1 MKEKKTWV
9 FCTRKDLRIV
19 ATMIIICMSV
29 AMLLGPK
36 PVIHADVPD
45 LPEIEQNVNT
55 TLMDSI
61 EIYAGIFST
70 TVTSSVN
77 PTATLAALA
86 VIGVVEKSDVYA
98 PNVAWLQS
106 VAQFLDK
113 IPFVRTIGDL
123 PISNPVCAILLIV
136 IALGMY
142 LLHSGAVSKL
152 VTEAS
157 VDKVEKWV
165 GMFVTIALSFFPL
178 ATSHVVTHA
187 ASDDL
192 LMRAAQEGHYV
203 TIGTYLVILVLSLT
217 SAVFNAIVYYC
228 IYRCIDTVEL
238 VAAVIPL
245 KGMNIIVQ
253 IVEAILHV
261 LLVILQ
267 VFSPFLSVAI
277 SVILMII
284 GLLLFHKLSMLYD
297 YYRYIYVHPI
307 WRGIVRHGEK
317 APFVH
322 EKFPK
327 RGFKKYP
334 GVQLAIPTF
343 SAKRTAQIRKKELVW
358 LIIKEEKPYLV
369 RIRPFR
375 RVKEFPLSDLNV
387 NSETLYLQKRFRFTR
402 IMTENHEVELIISNE
417 YSHQWNELLNKL
429 QMIDYRIIEE
439 ERERVKE
446 EAKEAK
452 EAVRRA
458 KREAVEREW
467 EGKLGRLMEKLYG
480 AERVPVTVGEL
491 PENRVS

>member
-1 MKEKKTWV
+1 MKEKKKWV
-9 FCTRKDLRIV
+9 LCTREEMRIC
-19 ATMIIICMSV
+19 ATMIIICMV
-29 AMLLGPK
+29 TAILLGPK

-86 VIGVVEKSDVYA
+86 VIGVIEKSDVYA

-106 VAQFLDK
+106 VEQFLDK

-152 VTEAS
+152 VSEAS

-192 LMRAAQEGHYV
+192 IMRAAQDGHYV
-203 TIGTYLVILVLSLT
+203 TVGTYLAILVLALG
-217 SAVFNAIVYYC
+217 SAIFNAIVYFC
-228 IYRCIDTVEL
+228 IYRCIDAVEL
-238 VAAVIPL
+238 LAAVIPL

-253 IVEAILHV
+253 IAKAILHV
-261 LLVILQ
+261 ILVILQ
-267 VFSPFLSVAI
+267 VLSPFLSVAI
-277 SVILMII
+277 SIILMII
-284 GLLLFHKLSMLYD
+284 GLLLFHKLTTVYE

-307 WRGIVRHGEK
+307 WRAITRHGEK

-322 EKFPK
+322 EKFPR
-327 RGFKKYP
+327 RGLKKYP

-343 SAKRTAQIRKKELVW
+343 SAKRTADIRKKELVW
-358 LIIKEEKPYLV
+358 LIIKEEKPYVV

-375 RVKEFPLSDLNV
+375 RVKEIPLADLNV

-417 YSHQWNELLNKL
+417 YSHQWNELLAKL
-429 QMIDYRIIEE
+429 QMIDYRIVEE

-446 EAKEAK
+446 EARSAK
-452 EAVRRA
+452 EAIRRA

-467 EGKLGRLMEKLYG
+467 EGKFSRLMEYFYG
-480 AERVPVTVGEL
+480 PERIPVAADNSEG
-491 PENRVS
+491 RVN